1 MCADFEVE
9 LVQFNRDGDH
19 VHLLVHFPPN
29 ISLTKLVNSLKGVS
43 SRGLRQE
50 LPDLVQHYWR
60 AQKP

>member
-19 VHLLVHFPPN
+19 VHLLVPFPPN
-29 ISLTKLVNSLKGVS
+29 ISLTKLVNFLKGVS
-43 SRGLRQE
+43 SRRLRQE
-50 LPDLVQHYWR
+50 LPDLVQHHWR